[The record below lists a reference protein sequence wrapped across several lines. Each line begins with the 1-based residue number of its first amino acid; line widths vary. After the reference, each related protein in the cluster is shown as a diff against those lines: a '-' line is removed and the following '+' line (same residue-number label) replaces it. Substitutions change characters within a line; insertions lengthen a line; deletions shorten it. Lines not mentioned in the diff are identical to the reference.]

1 MSMLEVTQTTT
12 DDSVHLIVSG
22 LNQGKSSEQLAQD
35 LGYASSRSLDM
46 HMKRKNYTWYPK
58 RSNYFP
64 TKAKER
70 EVEAAVQHLPQG
82 RVATIL
88 SLFKRGIDTKEIVKQ
103 LKFEDHREMAMFMR
117 SKGYEWEMS
126 ENNYALMAGSNGGN
140 EPVSISSAPKKVSTQ
155 EGTPLSPQEMDAYL
169 PLLKLL
175 AANQGKLMNFFG
187 TSTEDEGRI
196 PRYVLPGVYVTK
208 SVHMVYGLD
217 QLVREFS
224 REKNI
229 SQREVF
235 EVALVHFFKNY
246 GYAKEIN
253 TLIGG

>member
-1 MSMLEVTQTTT
+1 MSMLEVTQTTP
-12 DDSVHLIVSG
+12 DDRVHQILTG
-22 LNQGKSSEQLAQD
+22 LNQGKSREQLAEE
-35 LGYASSRSLDM
+35 LGYANYRSLDM
-46 HMKRKNYTWYPK
+46 YMKRKNYTWYPK
-58 RSNYFP
+58 RDNYFP
-64 TKAKER
+64 AKAKEK
-70 EVEAAVQHLPQG
+70 EIEAVQHLPQG

-88 SLFKRGIDTKEIVKQ
+88 SLFKRGIDAKEIAKQ

-117 SKGYEWEMS
+117 SKGYEWEKS
-126 ENNYALMAGSNGGN
+126 ENNYALMAGPNGGN
-140 EPVSISSAPKKVSTQ
+140 EPVSVNPVPTKPPTQ
-155 EGTPLSPQEMDAYL
+155 EGTPLSLEQMDAYL

-175 AANQGKLMNFFG
+175 AANQGKLMDFFG

-253 TLIGG
+253 TLTGC